1 MTTKW
6 MCAVALLVA
15 GAVTPFTWA
24 QNPAP
29 RAPGAVVMGGG
40 YLGVGV
46 LDVDTGRA
54 KALKLKE
61 ERGVEI
67 TSVTEGGPADKAG
80 IKPGDVV
87 LEYNRQPVEGMA
99 QFQRLVRETPAGR
112 QVKVQVWR
120 NGAAVTLTAAVEAR
134 KGFTL
139 VTPDMDMEGLAKE
152 LDLLKGK
159 SLDLQGK
166 ALGLEAKALAREAAA
181 GQLGQEMQMPRMPP
195 FDMPNIL
202 VITPSRRLG
211 IEGEALGEEPQFAEF
226 LGVKEGVLVKSVL
239 KNSAAEKAGIKAGD
253 VITRIGDARVFN
265 SQDITTMLR
274 ANRHDQTF
282 TVTVVRNKKEM
293 PVTVTIEDRT
303 GRNQSRAAAQC

>member
-6 MCAVALLVA
+6 VCGIALLVA
-15 GAVTPFTWA
+15 GAAAPVAWA

-29 RAPGAVVMGGG
+29 RAPAAAMLAGG

-46 LDVDTGRA
+46 LDVDEARA

-80 IKPGDVV
+80 IKAGDVV
-87 LEYNRQPVEGMA
+87 LEYNGQPVEGMA

-112 QVKVQVWR
+112 QVKVEVWR
-120 NGAAVTLTAAVEAR
+120 NGAAITLTAAVEAR

-139 VTPDMDMEGLAKE
+139 AAPDMEMEGLVKE
-152 LDLLKGK
+152 LAQEDKALA
-159 SLDLQGK
+159 LQGK
-166 ALGLEAKALAREAAA
+166 ALDFEAKALAREAAA
-181 GQLGQEMQMPRMPP
+181 GRLGQEMQMPPMPP

-202 VITPSRRLG
+202 VVTPSRRLG
-211 IEGEALGEEPQFAEF
+211 IQGEGLGDEPQFAEF

-253 VITRIGDARVFN
+253 VITRIGEARVFN
-265 SQDITTMLR
+265 SQDISTMLR

-293 PVTVTIEDRT
+293 QVTVTIEDRT
-303 GRNQSRAAAQC
+303 GQNQTHAAAQC